1 MTISGIKNPETPS
14 LPDPRVLYVIE
25 FFYEEDDETWGPAI
39 ESDSGDSAEDV
50 FVTRQGAEDALDELI
65 EDGNDPA
72 CFRIVEYIP
81 RYVMK
86 EQF

>member
-1 MTISGIKNPETPS
+1 MTISGTTPPESLS

-25 FFYEEDDETWGPAI
+25 FFYEEDDDTWGPSI
-39 ESDSGDSAEDV
+39 ESDSGESAEDV
-50 FVTRQGAEDALDELI
+50 FVSRAGAQEALDELI

-81 RYVMK
+81 RYVIV
-86 EQF
+86 